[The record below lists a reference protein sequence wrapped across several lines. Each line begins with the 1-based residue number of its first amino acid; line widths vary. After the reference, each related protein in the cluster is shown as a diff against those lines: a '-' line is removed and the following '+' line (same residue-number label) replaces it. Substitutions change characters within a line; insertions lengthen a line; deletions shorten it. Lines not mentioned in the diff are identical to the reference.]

1 MATLNCAQCGN
12 TFDHNDGLPG
22 RRPTYCSS
30 ACRKLAYEHRR
41 AAAATGQAVQYVH
54 VPGVEKVIERSR
66 IVYVKPEL
74 NDLAQ
79 AMEETPELMVSV
91 FAQMRSIFAKER
103 KPLTQ
108 QAQERFVREVLHVV
122 EDLRMSRAMPWNSHY
137 TGTLDEK
144 QWATVIAAANALE
157 GERATLA
164 KETQRLKAEKDR
176 LNAQSQ
182 DLALRER
189 RLREDR
195 QRLTDDHA
203 ALERTALPPARTTSG
218 SSFIGSE

>member
-1 MATLNCAQCGN
+1 MATLNCPQCGN
-12 TFDHNDGLPG
+12 TFDHSDGLPG
-22 RRPTYCSS
+22 RRPTYCSG

-41 AAAATGQAVQYVH
+41 AVTATGQAVQYVH

-66 IVYVKPEL
+66 IVYVKPDL

-91 FAQMRSIFAKER
+91 FAQMRSIFARER
-103 KPLTQ
+103 KPLTK

-122 EDLRMSRAMPWNSHY
+122 VGLRMSRAMPWNSHY

-144 QWATVIAAANALE
+144 QWATVIAAADALE
-157 GERATLA
+157 GERAAVA
-164 KETQRLKAEKDR
+164 KEAQRLKAEKDR
-176 LNAQSQ
+176 LNAQGQ
-182 DLALRER
+182 ELALRER

-203 ALERTALPPARTTSG
+203 ALGQATPPPARPSSG
-218 SSFIGSE
+218 SSFHRH